1 MLEVRK
7 SHERGH
13 ANHGWLDSYHTF
25 SFSEYHDPRW
35 MGFGPLRVINDDRI
49 APGGGFPT
57 HRHRDME
64 IVTYV
69 LQGAL
74 QHQDSLGNG
83 GTIVPGEVQRM
94 RAGHGI
100 AHSEYNASG
109 TAPVHLLQI
118 WIEPD
123 TKNLEPGYEQKAFD
137 LEDRQGRFR
146 VVASSDGRDGSVTI
160 HQDAIIYAARLEID
174 EQASLQLQAERRAW
188 LHVATGRVRLKG
200 YTLEAGDSVAL
211 IHEPELAIAGLEAA
225 EVLVF
230 DLV

>member
-25 SFSEYHDPRW
+25 SFSDYHDPRW

-57 HRHRDME
+57 HSHRDME

-69 LQGAL
+69 LEGTL

-137 LEDRQGRFR
+137 PAEMRGHFR
-146 VVASSDGRDGSVTI
+146 VVASNDGHDGSVTI
-160 HQDAIIYAARLEID
+160 HQNAAIYAAKLAPG
-174 EQASLQLQAERRAW
+174 EQTTMPLQTERRAW
-188 LHVATGRVRLKG
+188 LHVASGRVQIKG

-211 IHEPELAIAGLEAA
+211 VQESELTLDGLEAA
-225 EVLVF
+225 EVLLF
-230 DLV
+230 ELV

>member
-1 MLEVRK
+1 MLTVRK

-25 SFSEYHDPRW
+25 SFSDYHDPCW

-49 APGGGFPT
+49 AAGGGFPT
-57 HRHRDME
+57 HSHRDME

-69 LQGAL
+69 LEGTL

-94 RAGHGI
+94 RAGRGI
-100 AHSEYNASG
+100 AHSEYNASK
-109 TAPVHLLQI
+109 TTPVHLLQI

-123 TKNLEPGYEQKAFD
+123 TRNLDPGYEQKAFNPA
-137 LEDRQGRFR
+137 EMRGQFR
-146 VVASSDGRDGSVTI
+146 IVASADGRDGSVTI
-160 HQDAIIYAARLEID
+160 HQNAAIYAAKHAAD
-174 EQASLQLQAERRAW
+174 EQASMPLQADRRAW
-188 LHVATGRVRLKG
+188 LHVATGRVQIKS

-211 IHEPELAIAGLEAA
+211 VQEPKLTLVGLEAA
-225 EVLVF
+225 EVLLF
-230 DLV
+230 DVA

>member
-1 MLEVRK
+1 MLQVRK

-25 SFSEYHDPRW
+25 SFSSYHDPRW

-49 APGGGFPT
+49 APGGGFPA
-57 HRHRDME
+57 HSHRDME

-69 LQGAL
+69 LDGAL
-74 QHQDSLGNG
+74 HHQDSLGNG
-83 GTIVPGEVQRM
+83 GNIVPGEVQRM

-100 AHSEYNASG
+100 AHSEYNASD

-123 TKNLEPGYEQKAFD
+123 TQNLEPGYEQKAFD
-137 LEDRQGRFR
+137 PDEMRNRFR
-146 VVASSDGRDGSVTI
+146 VVASKDGHDGSVTI
-160 HQDAIIYAARLEID
+160 HQDARILAAKIQSG
-174 EQASLQLQAERRAW
+174 EQAHAQLAAGRRGW
-188 LHVATGRVRLKG
+188 LHVATGRVLLKG

-211 IHEPELAIAGLEAA
+211 VHEPEITLEALEPA
-225 EVLVF
+225 EVLLF
-230 DLV
+230 DLT

>member
-1 MLEVRK
+1 MLTVRK

-25 SFSEYHDPRW
+25 SFSDYHDPRW

-49 APGGGFPT
+49 AAGGGFPT
-57 HRHRDME
+57 HSHRDME

-69 LQGAL
+69 LEGTL

-100 AHSEYNASG
+100 AHSEYNASK

-123 TKNLEPGYEQKAFD
+123 TRNLDPGYEQKAFNPA
-137 LEDRQGRFR
+137 EMRGQFR
-146 VVASSDGRDGSVTI
+146 IVASADGRDGSVSI
-160 HQDAIIYAARLEID
+160 HQNAAIYAAKLAAD
-174 EQASLQLQAERRAW
+174 EQASMVLQAGRRAW
-188 LHVATGRVRLKG
+188 LHVATGRVQIKG

-211 IHEPELAIAGLEAA
+211 VQEPELTLVGLEVA
-225 EVLVF
+225 EVLLF
-230 DLV
+230 DLA

>member
-1 MLEVRK
+1 MLQVRK

-57 HRHRDME
+57 HRHHDME

-69 LQGAL
+69 LDGAL
-74 QHQDSLGNG
+74 HHQDSLGNG
-83 GTIVPGEVQRM
+83 GNIVPGEIQRM

-100 AHSEYNASG
+100 AHSEYNASN
-109 TAPVHLLQI
+109 TTPVHLLQI

-123 TKNLEPGYEQKAFD
+123 TLNLEPGYEQKAFD
-137 LEDRQGRFR
+137 PDEMRNRFR
-146 VVASSDGRDGSVTI
+146 VVASNDGRDGSVTI
-160 HQDAIIYAARLEID
+160 HQDARILAAKIQPG
-174 EQASLQLQAERRAW
+174 EQVHAQLAIERRGW
-188 LHVATGRVRLKG
+188 LHVATGRVLLKA

-211 IHEPELAIAGLEAA
+211 VHEPDITLEGLEPA
-225 EVLVF
+225 EVLLF
-230 DLV
+230 DLN

>member
-13 ANHGWLDSYHTF
+13 ANHGGLDSYHTF
-25 SFSEYHDPRW
+25 SFSDYHDPRW
-35 MGFGPLRVINDDRI
+35 MGFGPLRVINDDRV

-57 HRHRDME
+57 HSHRDME

-69 LQGAL
+69 LEGSL

-94 RAGHGI
+94 RAGRGI
-100 AHSEYNASG
+100 AHSEYNASD
-109 TAPVHLLQI
+109 TTPVHLLQI

-123 TKNLEPGYEQKAFD
+123 TQNLEPGYEQKAFNPA
-137 LEDRQGRFR
+137 EMRGRFR
-146 VVASSDGRDGSVTI
+146 VVASNDGREGSVTI
-160 HQDAIIYAARLEID
+160 HQNAAIYAAKIAPG
-174 EQASLQLQAERRAW
+174 EQASIPLASGRRAW
-188 LHVATGRVRLKG
+188 LHVAKGRVQIKG
-200 YTLEAGDSVAL
+200 YTLEAGDSVAMV
-211 IHEPELAIAGLEAA
+211 HESELTLDGLEAA
-225 EVLVF
+225 EVLLF

>member
-25 SFSEYHDPRW
+25 SFSDYHDPRW

-57 HRHRDME
+57 HSHRDME

-69 LQGAL
+69 LEGTL
-74 QHQDSLGNG
+74 QHKDSLGNG
-83 GTIVPGEVQRM
+83 GTIAPGEVQRM
-94 RAGHGI
+94 RAGRGI
-100 AHSEYNASG
+100 AHSEYNASN

-123 TKNLEPGYEQKAFD
+123 TPDLDPGYEQKAFD
-137 LEDRQGRFR
+137 PAELQGRFR
-146 VVASSDGRDGSVTI
+146 VVASSDGREGSVTL
-160 HQDAIIYAARLEID
+160 HQKAVIYAAKLGPG
-174 EQASLQLQAERRAW
+174 EQATQPLQADHRAW
-188 LHVATGRVRLKG
+188 LHVARGRVQIKG

-211 IHEPELAIAGLEAA
+211 VRESEITLQGLEAA
-225 EVLVF
+225 EVLLF
-230 DLV
+230 ELG

>member
-1 MLEVRK
+1 MLTVRK

-25 SFSEYHDPRW
+25 SFSDYHDPRW

-49 APGGGFPT
+49 AAGGGFPT
-57 HRHRDME
+57 HSHRDME

-69 LQGAL
+69 LEGTL

-94 RAGHGI
+94 RAGRGI
-100 AHSEYNASG
+100 AHSEYNASK
-109 TAPVHLLQI
+109 TTPVHLLQI

-123 TKNLEPGYEQKAFD
+123 TRNLDPGYEQKAFD
-137 LEDRQGRFR
+137 PAEMRGQFR
-146 VVASSDGRDGSVTI
+146 IVASANGRDGSVTI
-160 HQDAIIYAARLEID
+160 HQNAAIYAAKLAAD
-174 EQASLQLQAERRAW
+174 EQASMLLQADRRAW
-188 LHVATGRVRLKG
+188 LHVATGRVQIKG

-211 IHEPELAIAGLEAA
+211 VQEPELTLVGLEAA
-225 EVLVF
+225 EVLLF
-230 DLV
+230 DLA

>member
-1 MLEVRK
+1 MLQVRK

-25 SFSEYHDPRW
+25 SFSDYHDPRW

-57 HRHRDME
+57 HRHQDME

-69 LQGAL
+69 LDGAL

-100 AHSEYNASG
+100 AHSEYNASE
-109 TAPVHLLQI
+109 TEPVHLLQI

-123 TKNLEPGYEQKAFD
+123 TENLEPGYEQKAFD
-137 LEDRQGRFR
+137 QEEMRGRFR
-146 VVASSDGRDGSVTI
+146 VVASNDGRDGSVTI
-160 HQDAIIYAARLEID
+160 HQNAIISAARINAGESVTAL
-174 EQASLQLQAERRAW
+174 LAEARRGW
-188 LHVATGRVRLKG
+188 LHVATGRVQIKG
-200 YTLEAGDSVAL
+200 YTLGAGDSVAL
-211 IHEPELAIAGLEAA
+211 VHEPQITLEGLETA
-225 EVLVF
+225 EVLLF
-230 DLV
+230 DLE

>member
-25 SFSEYHDPRW
+25 SFSDYHDPRW

-57 HRHRDME
+57 HSHRDME

-69 LQGAL
+69 LEGTL
-74 QHQDSLGNG
+74 QHKDSLGNG

-94 RAGHGI
+94 RAGRGI
-100 AHSEYNASG
+100 AHSEYNASNE
-109 TAPVHLLQI
+109 APVHLLQI

-123 TKNLEPGYEQKAFD
+123 TQNLEPGYEQKAFD
-137 LEDRQGRFR
+137 PAEMRGRFR
-146 VVASSDGRDGSVTI
+146 VIASDDGREGSVTI
-160 HQDAIIYAARLEID
+160 HQNAAIYAAKLAPG
-174 EQASLQLQAERRAW
+174 EQATLPLQADRRAW
-188 LHVATGRVRLKG
+188 LHVASGRVQVKG

-211 IHEPELAIAGLEAA
+211 VRESELTLLGLEAA
-225 EVLVF
+225 EVLLF
-230 DLV
+230 DLI